1 MAAAEAG
8 DAAEEEMGPIEVE
21 GNKQRR
27 PATAR
32 PSEAADQRAD
42 EEQVDG
48 GEGAEGEEEE
58 TKAGRGGRGN
68 RARSPRR
75 RNQRSRKPQKEQ

>member
-8 DAAEEEMGPIEVE
+8 DAEEEMGPIEVE
-21 GNKQRR
+21 VDKQRR

-32 PSEAADQRAD
+32 PSEVVDQRAD
-42 EEQVDG
+42 DDQVDG
-48 GEGAEGEEEE
+48 GEGVEGEAEE